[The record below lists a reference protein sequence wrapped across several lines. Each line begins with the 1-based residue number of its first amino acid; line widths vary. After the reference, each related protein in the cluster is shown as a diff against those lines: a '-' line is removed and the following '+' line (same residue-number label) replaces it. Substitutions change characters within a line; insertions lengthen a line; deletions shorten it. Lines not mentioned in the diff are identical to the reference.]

1 MTDFRIRIILAL
13 GALATMSSGTALA
26 ACSVKD
32 FAVESFA
39 VKLQQGSGQPRFS
52 MKGQLVNHCAEAA
65 AAQIRIDA
73 KDASGKVLA
82 SKQGW
87 PAGTSNIEPGK
98 SVDFDLGRLFRYQSD
113 MSDYTVLVSD
123 AKTW

>member
-1 MTDFRIRIILAL
+1 MRTLPLAVAILASI
-13 GALATMSSGTALA
+13 ASGPTLA
-26 ACSVKD
+26 ACTAKD
-32 FAVESFA
+32 FNIEAFA

-65 AAQIRIDA
+65 AAQVRIDA
-73 KDASGKVLA
+73 KDASGKVMA

-98 SVDFDLGRLFRYQSD
+98 AVDFDLGRLFRYQPG
-113 MSDYTVLVSD
+113 MTDYTVLISD

>member
-1 MTDFRIRIILAL
+1 MRSLRIRVTFGCGVLAL
-13 GALATMSSGTALA
+13 MASGTALA
-26 ACSVKD
+26 ACSAKD
-32 FAVESFA
+32 FAIEAFA

-52 MKGQLVNHCAEAA
+52 MKGQLVNHCTEAA

-73 KDASGKVLA
+73 KDAAGKVLS

-98 SVDFDLGRLFRYQSD
+98 AVDFDLGRLFRYQPD

>member
-1 MTDFRIRIILAL
+1 MKKIAIAIAVAL
-13 GALATMSSGTALA
+13 LA
-26 ACSVKD
+26 AAPLSAQATCAAKD
-32 FAVESFA
+32 FTIDGFA

-52 MKGQLVNHCAEAA
+52 MKGNLVNKCGEAA

-73 KDASGKVLA
+73 KDATGKVVA

-98 SVDFDLGRLFRYQSD
+98 SVDFDLGRLFRYSPD
-113 MSDYTVLVSD
+113 MQDYTVVVSD
-123 AKTW
+123 VKAW

>member
-1 MTDFRIRIILAL
+1 MKKIAIAVAL
-13 GALATMSSGTALA
+13 FVAAPLSAHA
-26 ACSVKD
+26 ACATKD
-32 FAVESFA
+32 FAVEGFG

-52 MKGQLVNHCAEAA
+52 MKGNLVNKCTEAA

-73 KDASGKVLA
+73 KDSSGKVVA

-98 SVDFDLGRLFRYQSD
+98 SVDFDLGRLFRYSPD
-113 MSDYTVLVSD
+113 MTDYTVVVSD
-123 AKTW
+123 VKAW

>member
-1 MTDFRIRIILAL
+1 MKKLAIAI
-13 GALATMSSGTALA
+13 ALFAAAPLA
-26 ACSVKD
+26 AQAACAPKD
-32 FAVESFA
+32 FAIDGFA

-52 MKGQLVNHCAEAA
+52 MKGNLVNKCPEAA

-73 KDASGKVLA
+73 KDASGKVIA

-98 SVDFDLGRLFRYQSD
+98 SVDFDLGRLFRYSPD
-113 MSDYTVLVSD
+113 MQDYTVVVSD
-123 AKTW
+123 VKAW

>member
-1 MTDFRIRIILAL
+1 MKKIAIAIAL
-13 GALATMSSGTALA
+13 FVAAPLSAHA
-26 ACSVKD
+26 ACAAKD
-32 FAVESFA
+32 FTIDGFA

-52 MKGQLVNHCAEAA
+52 MKGNLVNKCGEAA

-73 KDASGKVLA
+73 KDASGKVVA

-98 SVDFDLGRLFRYQSD
+98 SVNFDLGRLFRYSPD
-113 MSDYTVLVSD
+113 MQDYTVVVSD
-123 AKTW
+123 VKAW

>member
-1 MTDFRIRIILAL
+1 MKSFKMCWAL
-13 GALATMSSGTALA
+13 VCGAVALSNSGNTLA
-26 ACSVKD
+26 ACTPKD
-32 FAVESFA
+32 FAIEAFA

-65 AAQIRIDA
+65 SAQIRIDA
-73 KDASGKVLA
+73 KDAAGKVLS

-98 SVDFDLGRLFRYQSD
+98 SVDFDLGRLFRYQPD